1 MRIIPTSD
9 VLPSTACLVV
19 LLFRSPSSSSPLA
32 LSPLQKYF
40 IRPKKKQVILEIL
53 KEINKK
59 KDNVCSFFITHIYH

>member
-1 MRIIPTSD
+1 MLGSIIVS
-9 VLPSTACLVV
+9 VAI
-19 LLFRSPSSSSPLA
+19 FFFSSSSLA